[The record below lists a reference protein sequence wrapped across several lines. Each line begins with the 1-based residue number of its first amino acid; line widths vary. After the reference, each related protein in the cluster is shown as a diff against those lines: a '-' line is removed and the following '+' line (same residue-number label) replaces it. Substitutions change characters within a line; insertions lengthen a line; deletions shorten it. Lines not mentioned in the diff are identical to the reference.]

1 MILHDTLLQKI
12 KNADIAYYDNDNPI
26 MSDEDYD
33 NLRNEFITH
42 FGKKELDYISG
53 HIKKGLKPFK
63 HPTNINSLDKIKF
76 YEKEKLNKTIKKLY
90 PVVLELKLDGLT
102 IVAYPNGE
110 FVTRGNGSN
119 GEVLNNFPCE
129 PNHSEYPIRGEAF
142 LTQSDFEWINEQQK
156 KQNQPLFANA
166 RNAAAGILRRLDKSP
181 YLDKI
186 QFLAY
191 DVIGYDKSELDK
203 LKYIEENTSFN
214 TVSYLLPNCSSDRII
229 IYIEQMYQDNINKDI
244 PIDGI
249 VVKSNIEH
257 SLEKSGSTV
266 HHPLNAFAYKAQ
278 DEAKTTIIRDIK
290 WQVGKECI
298 TPIAIFDPIQLE
310 GTTVSQ
316 ATLSNAGIAE
326 YFDFHIGDTIMVIKS
341 NKIIPKITQKIQ
353 SSDGEKLTTPST
365 CPSCGQPLTKQNTN
379 TNSYNLICTND
390 TCKGKLVSR
399 IEYMFSKKN
408 INVKGLSEQTIIK
421 LIDKG
426 FVNKPTDIFNL
437 TLQQIKQLD
446 GFAEKSSQNLFNEIK
461 SVKEL
466 PLEVFI
472 SSIGFIDIGIN
483 VGKLLAHTFHS
494 YDKLYAILTTKSD
507 LTFIDGI
514 GEKAAKKL
522 ISDKFISEMEELRK
536 YITPIDNEIET
547 KNLSFVITG
556 TLSKP
561 RTEYINLIEAKG
573 YKVTGTVTKKTNYL
587 VMNDKTSTSTKANK
601 ARRLNIPIIT
611 EEELIKLLK

>member
-119 GEVLNNFPCE
+119 GEILNNFPCE

-257 SLEKSGSTV
+257 SLEKFGSTV

-278 DEAKTTIIRDIK
+278 DEAKTTTIRDIK

-326 YFDFHIGDTIMVIKS
+326 YFDFHIGDTIMVIKA

-353 SSDGEKLTTPST
+353 SSNGEKLTIPST

-472 SSIGFIDIGIN
+472 LELMLENYLRIHFILMIN
-483 VGKLLAHTFHS
+483 YMLFLQQ
-494 YDKLYAILTTKSD
+494 
-507 LTFIDGI
+507 
-514 GEKAAKKL
+514 
-522 ISDKFISEMEELRK
+522 
-536 YITPIDNEIET
+536 
-547 KNLSFVITG
+547 
-556 TLSKP
+556 
-561 RTEYINLIEAKG
+561 NLI
-573 YKVTGTVTKKTNYL
+573 
-587 VMNDKTSTSTKANK
+587 
-601 ARRLNIPIIT
+601 
-611 EEELIKLLK
+611 

>member
-1 MILHDTLLQKI
+1 
-12 KNADIAYYDNDNPI
+12 
-26 MSDEDYD
+26 
-33 NLRNEFITH
+33 
-42 FGKKELDYISG
+42 
-53 HIKKGLKPFK
+53 
-63 HPTNINSLDKIKF
+63 
-76 YEKEKLNKTIKKLY
+76 
-90 PVVLELKLDGLT
+90 
-102 IVAYPNGE
+102 
-110 FVTRGNGSN
+110 
-119 GEVLNNFPCE
+119 
-129 PNHSEYPIRGEAF
+129 
-142 LTQSDFEWINEQQK
+142 
-156 KQNQPLFANA
+156 
-166 RNAAAGILRRLDKSP
+166 
-181 YLDKI
+181 
-186 QFLAY
+186 
-191 DVIGYDKSELDK
+191 
-203 LKYIEENTSFN
+203 
-214 TVSYLLPNCSSDRII
+214 
-229 IYIEQMYQDNINKDI
+229 
-244 PIDGI
+244 
-249 VVKSNIEH
+249 
-257 SLEKSGSTV
+257 
-266 HHPLNAFAYKAQ
+266 
-278 DEAKTTIIRDIK
+278 
-290 WQVGKECI
+290 
-298 TPIAIFDPIQLE
+298 
-310 GTTVSQ
+310 
-316 ATLSNAGIAE
+316 
-326 YFDFHIGDTIMVIKS
+326 
-341 NKIIPKITQKIQ
+341 
-353 SSDGEKLTTPST
+353 
-365 CPSCGQPLTKQNTN
+365 
-379 TNSYNLICTND
+379 
-390 TCKGKLVSR
+390 
-399 IEYMFSKKN
+399 MFSKKN

-514 GEKAAKKL
+514 GEKTAKKL

-573 YKVTGTVTKKTNYL
+573 YKVTGAVTKKTNYL
-587 VMNDKTSTSTKANK
+587 VMNNKTSTSTKANK

>member
-1 MILHDTLLQKI
+1 
-12 KNADIAYYDNDNPI
+12 
-26 MSDEDYD
+26 
-33 NLRNEFITH
+33 
-42 FGKKELDYISG
+42 
-53 HIKKGLKPFK
+53 
-63 HPTNINSLDKIKF
+63 
-76 YEKEKLNKTIKKLY
+76 
-90 PVVLELKLDGLT
+90 
-102 IVAYPNGE
+102 
-110 FVTRGNGSN
+110 
-119 GEVLNNFPCE
+119 
-129 PNHSEYPIRGEAF
+129 
-142 LTQSDFEWINEQQK
+142 
-156 KQNQPLFANA
+156 
-166 RNAAAGILRRLDKSP
+166 
-181 YLDKI
+181 
-186 QFLAY
+186 
-191 DVIGYDKSELDK
+191 
-203 LKYIEENTSFN
+203 
-214 TVSYLLPNCSSDRII
+214 
-229 IYIEQMYQDNINKDI
+229 MYQDNINKDI

-257 SLEKSGSTV
+257 SLEKFGSTV

-278 DEAKTTIIRDIK
+278 DEAKTTTIRDIK

-326 YFDFHIGDTIMVIKS
+326 YFDFHIGDTIMVIKA

-353 SSDGEKLTTPST
+353 SSNGEKLTIPST

-514 GEKAAKKL
+514 GEKTAKKL

-573 YKVTGTVTKKTNYL
+573 YKVTGAVTKKTNYL